1 MESVMSSMQEVIRW
15 EIKISIFK
23 NSVIVKQLGL
33 AIGSPF
39 GLVALIIA
47 ISSKGSRDTLYALGL
62 IGALLILTWLLI
74 MVVYRGKYEVE
85 FVLDNNGALCQTK
98 EKQAKRNRVINAL
111 TVMLGLLAGRP
122 SVAGAGLLA
131 QSRQE
136 VFIRWSHVTK
146 VKFKPQSH
154 TVLLRSGW
162 TEQIALFCTQ
172 DNYVLVERFILQ
184 RTGQTDT
191 VSNK

>member
-1 MESVMSSMQEVIRW
+1 MSSMQEVIRW

-33 AIGSPF
+33 AIGIPF

-62 IGALLILTWLLI
+62 IGSLLILTWLLI

-85 FVLDNNGALCQTK
+85 FVLDNNGALCRTK
-98 EKQAKRNRVINAL
+98 EKQAKRNRVINSL
-111 TVMLGLLAGRP
+111 TVILGLLTGKP
-122 SVAGAGLLA
+122 TVAGAGLLA

-136 VFIRWSHVTK
+136 VYIRWSQVTK
-146 VKFKPQSH
+146 VKYKPQSQ
-154 TVLLRSGW
+154 TVLIRSGW
-162 TEQIALFCTQ
+162 KEHIALFCTQ
-172 DNYVLVERFILQ
+172 DNYFLVERLIRQ
-184 RTGQTDT
+184 KTDQT
-191 VSNK
+191 VPVGIK